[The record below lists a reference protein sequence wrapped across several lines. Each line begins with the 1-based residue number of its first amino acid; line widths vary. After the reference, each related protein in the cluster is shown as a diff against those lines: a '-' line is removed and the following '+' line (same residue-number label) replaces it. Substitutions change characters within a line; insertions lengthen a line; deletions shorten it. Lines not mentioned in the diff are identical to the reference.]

1 VGLAAAV
8 WFHCQLPLAGT
19 LVGVVASGTLGAACH
34 ALVGHRCCLYRG
46 GHRPGSFEEAR
57 VVAAAAATS
66 AVVLAAVNLALPV
79 RLVPATSPLVGA
91 LSALVVMLGIRGLH
105 RQAWELGLRPDPGR
119 AVPVLTDPDPRLLGE
134 IRDRAGRAGAG
145 CRALPSAGDLLHG
158 RPSAGDL
165 LHGRPGAGDLP
176 DVPVAALLGRRP
188 SELDLPPVAALL
200 RGRRVLVTG
209 AGGSIGSEL
218 CRQVQRCGPA
228 ELIMLDRNE
237 SGLHAVQLS
246 LSGRALLDSPDLVL
260 ADLRDPAAIAAVFA
274 AHRPQIVFHA
284 AALKHLPLLQRHPGE
299 AVQTNIQGTL
309 TLLEQCGEVDTFI
322 NISTDKAADP
332 VGVLGYSK
340 RITERITAHAAT
352 RHPGR
357 FLSVRFGNVLGSQ
370 GSVVTAFQAQIAAGG
385 PVTVTHPDAT
395 RYFMTIREAA
405 QLVLQAAVVG
415 RDGEALVLDMG
426 EPVRVTDLA
435 RRLARQAPHP
445 VEIVY
450 TGLRPGEKLHEVR
463 FGAGE
468 PDLRPLHPLI
478 SHTTVPSLD
487 PAEVRLLDPHADR
500 ASLVAELARLC
511 RPEPATTGAE
521 LVGQV
526 SRCPPG
532 T

>member
-119 AVPVLTDPDPRLLGE
+119 AVPVPPFGAGA
-134 IRDRAGRAGAG
+134 AGR
-145 CRALPSAGDLLHG
+145 DLITAPL
-158 RPSAGDL
+158 RD
-165 LHGRPGAGDLP
+165 PGAGDLP